1 MKILD
6 QGSYIFDSWNQVQD
20 AEDTDQLAGVMGMR
34 NFAQPEMLHGNM
46 LQKYP
51 WYQHFLE

>member
-20 AEDTDQLAGVMGMR
+20 AEDTDQLAGIMGMR
-34 NFAQPEMLHGNM
+34 NFAQPE
-46 LQKYP
+46 K
-51 WYQHFLE
+51 